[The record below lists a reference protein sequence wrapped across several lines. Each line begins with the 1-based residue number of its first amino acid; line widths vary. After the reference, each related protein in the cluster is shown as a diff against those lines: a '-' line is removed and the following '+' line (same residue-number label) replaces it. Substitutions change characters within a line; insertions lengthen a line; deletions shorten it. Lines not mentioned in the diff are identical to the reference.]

1 MHNSLSTAGRI
12 GNFILQKRTFLIF
25 LVDLVLIIIFSF
37 TNEYFFSVM
46 NIEAIGFGVL
56 SIGIISVGMMIVM
69 IGHGFDLSVGSTLAF
84 SGVIVSKL
92 LESGAPIG
100 LSVAVSL
107 LIGAVIGIGNG
118 LLITK
123 VGINPFIAT
132 LGTMS
137 MVRGL
142 ALAVTQ
148 GMPIYG
154 LPKSFAFLG
163 AGRIFGF
170 PIPILLMLVLVFAAD
185 QFMRRTT
192 WGRLVYYVGG
202 NLEAAKL
209 SGINVKLVRI
219 ATYMMTGIMATI
231 AGIVLASRMMSM
243 MATAGSGAELK
254 AIAACI
260 IGGASLNGGE
270 GTVLGALMGTLL
282 VGLIDNIL
290 ILSNVSTYWQLF
302 SSGLILVLVVSLDM
316 MMRRIGEAEQE

>member
-1 MHNSLSTAGRI
+1 VHRTSVFATKLGRL
-12 GNFILQKRTFLIF
+12 ILGRRALLIF
-25 LVDLVLIIIFSF
+25 LINIILFISFSAA
-37 TNEYFFSVM
+37 NPYFFSVLNM
-46 NIEAIGFGVL
+46 ESIGYGIL
-56 SIGIISVGMMIVM
+56 SVGIISVGMMIVM
-69 IGHGFDLSVGSTLAF
+69 IGNGFDLSVGSILAF
-84 SGVIVSKL
+84 SGVILSKMM
-92 LESGAPIG
+92 ESGTPIG
-100 LSVAVSL
+100 FAIMVA
-107 LIGAVIGIGNG
+107 LILGACIGCING
-118 LLITK
+118 LLITH

-154 LPKSFAFLG
+154 LPRAFAVIGSGRLLG
-163 AGRIFGF
+163 A
-170 PIPILLMLVLVFAAD
+170 PIPILLMVGLVVLAD

-202 NLEAAKL
+202 NIEAAEL
-209 SGINVKLVRI
+209 SGIHVKNVRI
-219 ATYMMTGIMATI
+219 ATYMMTGIMASV
-231 AGIVLASRMMSM
+231 AGIVLTSRMMSM
-243 MATAGSGAELK
+243 MATAGTGVELK

-260 IGGASLNGGE
+260 IGGAALGGGE

-302 SSGLILVLVVSLDM
+302 SSGLILVVVVSLDM
-316 MMRRIGEAEQE
+316 IMRKISHEEQ